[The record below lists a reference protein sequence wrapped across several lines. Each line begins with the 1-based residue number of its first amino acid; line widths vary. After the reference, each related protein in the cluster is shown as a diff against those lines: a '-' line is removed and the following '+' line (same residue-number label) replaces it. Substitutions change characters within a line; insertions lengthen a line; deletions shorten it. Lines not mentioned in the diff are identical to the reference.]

1 VPHPRSRYLAVV
13 LAVAFLALLTYGLL
27 AKSADTSID
36 DALARGTA
44 PSSPAFELPL
54 LEPSSRRRTFQP
66 AGRLDDVLGDGAVSV
81 AELRGTPFVLNF
93 WASWCEPCRVEAP
106 VLEGGWRE
114 FGPRGLL
121 FVGLDMQ
128 DLTGDAQDFVSE
140 FDITYPTIRDPGSD
154 VADSFGALG
163 IPETYFV
170 DADGDVVGHAIGVVD
185 ADQLARGSRAALSG
199 DVLGVFTGGEIRSSS

>member
-1 VPHPRSRYLAVV
+1 MV
-13 LAVAFLALLTYGLL
+13 LTVAFLALLAYGLL
-27 AKSADTSID
+27 ARSADTSID
-36 DALARGTA
+36 DALAKGAALR
-44 PSSPAFELPL
+44 SPGFELPL
-54 LEPSSRRRTFQP
+54 LEAPSGRSTFQP
-66 AGRLDDVLGDGAVSV
+66 AGKLDDALSDGAVSV

-93 WASWCEPCRVEAP
+93 WASWCGPCRTEAP
-106 VLEGGWRE
+106 VLEAGWRE

-170 DADGDVVGHAIGVVD
+170 DADGDVVGHVIGAVNSG
-185 ADQLARGSRAALSG
+185 QLARGSRAALSG
-199 DVLGVFTGGEIRSSS
+199 DVLGVFTGGEIRRPR